1 MKNVFKF
8 FALSALLMSF
18 ALFAGSVFAQTS
30 TTGSIEGTVT
40 DQTGAA
46 VPGIAVKVSS
56 SNLISAQTAMTD
68 DSGRFRILNLPP
80 GKYTII
86 VEAEK
91 GFAKYERA
99 DVEVN
104 LSRSSTVEVSL
115 QPAGAQASVTITDTA
130 GAAVDVSGTTTG
142 SNVSSDQFS
151 NFPTQRTVQGL
162 YTIAP
167 TVTRSGLRDA
177 TGRDRDPSV
186 AGSSG
191 PENNYI
197 LDGVN
202 TTDPAFGGS
211 GANLPFEFV
220 QEVEIKTGAY
230 GPEYGRSTGGIFN
243 VITKSGGNEFHGDI
257 FGYGTTKG
265 LVREVKNFPFTGSAA
280 NGFSEVDIGGDIGG
294 PIVKDKLWFFGA
306 FNPQKRKNFY
316 LTQTFHQDV
325 ENDVTIPFYA
335 GKITWAINPRN
346 TFTAS
351 TFGDFTKIDG
361 FLATLAL
368 TNVNGFGDDITA
380 FEGRQETG
388 GHNYAFRLNST
399 ITNTFIAEFSGGLHF
414 QRANTIP
421 RAIDASNILDNFAV
435 LRGGNVLAPV
445 QTGVYANNLALCPAT
460 TTPNANGF
468 IDPRS
473 QCVGTGFIDF
483 VDGRGGSLQRN
494 FSRGPGFGLFTF
506 QDRNRYEFN
515 AHMQNIVGGNHTIKW
530 GFEYSQ
536 NRYDIDTKSSGPA
549 ITYGLTAGNALN
561 FNGNTGATSAL
572 SLTNGDS
579 NVTNGSRI
587 TNNWLVCTVRGSVI
601 NCPSTAGVV
610 RAQAIPAATLAALG
624 LTVNPVANT
633 ITTAEAFGNPFLL
646 RNTTRVRDFQLVG
659 STYTNV
665 ESFYVGD
672 DWKFAKN
679 FQLSFGVRW
688 DYQQAYGNDDS
699 TYLKFNNFD
708 DNAAPRFGFIW
719 DFTGK
724 GKGKFFANYAQ
735 FIETPIPLDVNVR
748 AGGGDVQTDKNFNVN
763 RLNAPAGALILPGV
777 STGATNLGSDATP
790 ADLGLKPQ
798 SIREYTA
805 GLEYEIGGDVVL
817 GTRGVYRAM
826 VNVIEDGSFDD
837 GDTYFIFNPGRLG
850 LGTTEENACAGDPAH
865 DRAPQCFGRAQRFYR
880 AIEFTA
886 NKRFTN
892 NFQFLASYVFSSL
905 IGNYEGLFRNDN
917 GQSDP
922 NITSLFDLQ
931 SLLANTYGRLPND
944 RPHQFKF
951 NGSYRTPWRL
961 LVSGNFY
968 AQSGVPFNKLIPHP
982 IYGNNEG
989 FDVIRGTAIVPTVS
1003 ASEPGFPNVVD
1014 SIGTTRTPTTMN
1026 LDLGVYYPIR
1036 VGEGKELRLTGDW
1049 FNVFNSQRAVTLDQT
1064 FSINSGVAGVPATV
1078 NPFWGS
1084 ALLVQA
1090 PSAFRFGA
1098 KFTF

>member
-8 FALSALLMSF
+8 IALSALLMSF
-18 ALFAGSVFAQTS
+18 ALFAGSAFAQTS
-30 TTGSIEGTVT
+30 TTGSIEGSVT
-40 DQTGAA
+40 DTTGAA

-56 SNLISAQTAMTD
+56 TNLISAQTAITD
-68 DSGRFRILNLPP
+68 DSGRFRILGLPP
-80 GKYTII
+80 GKYLVA

-91 GFAKYERA
+91 GFAKFERS

-104 LSRSSTVEVSL
+104 LSRNTSVDIQL
-115 QPAGAQASVTITDTA
+115 QPAGAQATVTITDTA
-130 GAAVDVSGTTTG
+130 GAAVDVSNNTTG

-230 GPEYGRSTGGIFN
+230 GPEYGKSTGGIFN

-265 LVREVKNFPFTGSAA
+265 LVREVKNFPFTGSAFS
-280 NGFSEVDIGGDIGG
+280 GFSEADVGGDIGG

-306 FNPQKRKNFY
+306 FNPQKRKNYY
-316 LTQTFHQDV
+316 LTQTFHEPVQ
-325 ENDVTIPFYA
+325 NDVTIPFYA

-361 FLATLAL
+361 FLATAAL
-368 TNVNGFGDDITA
+368 TNVNGFGDNIEA
-380 FEGRQETG
+380 FEGTQETG

-399 ITNTFIAEFSGGLHF
+399 ITNTFIAEISGGLHF

-421 RAIDASNILDNFAV
+421 RAIDASLVLDNFAV
-435 LRGGNVLAPV
+435 LRGDSVLVPTS
-445 QTGVYANNLALCPAT
+445 TGVNFGA
-460 TTPNANGF
+460 
-468 IDPRS
+468 
-473 QCVGTGFIDF
+473 GTGFIDF

-494 FSRGPGFGLFTF
+494 FSRGPGFGLFSE
-506 QDRNRYEFN
+506 QKRDRYEFN
-515 AHMQNIVGGNHTIKW
+515 AHMQNIIGGSHTIKW
-530 GFEYSQ
+530 GFEYNQ
-536 NRYDIDTKSSGPA
+536 NRYDIDTRSSGPA
-549 ITYGLTAGNALN
+549 ITYGFTPGAG
-561 FNGNTGATSAL
+561 L
-572 SLTNGDS
+572 SNTNGDS

-587 TNNWLVCTVRGSVI
+587 TNNWLVCTVRGAAI
-601 NCPSTAGVV
+601 TCPTQAGAD
-610 RAQAIPAATLAALG
+610 RALAIPGATLAALG
-624 LTVNPVANT
+624 LTVNPTAT
-633 ITTAEAFGNPFLL
+633 AITTAEAFGNPFIL

-688 DYQQAYGNDDS
+688 DYQQSYGNDDS

-724 GKGKFFANYAQ
+724 GRGKLFANYAQ
-735 FIETPIPLDVNVR
+735 FIEAPIPLDVNVR

-763 RLNAPAGALILPGV
+763 RLNAPVGSLIVPGV

-790 ADLGLKPQ
+790 ADIGLKPQ
-798 SIREYTA
+798 SIREMTF
-805 GLEYEIGGDVVL
+805 GLEYEVGGDITL
-817 GTRGVYRAM
+817 GTRGTYRAM
-826 VNVIEDGSFDD
+826 INVVEDGSFDD
-837 GDTYFIFNPGRLG
+837 GDHYFIFNPGRIG
-850 LGTTEENACAGDPAH
+850 PGTTEENACAGDAATG
-865 DRAPQCFGRAQRFYR
+865 RAPQCFGRAQRFYR
-880 AIEFTA
+880 GIEFTA
-886 NKRFTN
+886 TKRFTN
-892 NFQFLASYVFSSL
+892 NFQFITSYVFSSL

-968 AQSGVPFNKLIPHP
+968 AQSGVPFNQLIPHP

-989 FDVIRGTAIVPTVS
+989 FGVIRGTAIVPTVS
-1003 ASEPGFPNVVD
+1003 ASEPGFPNVVE
-1014 SIGTTRTPTTMN
+1014 SIGSNRSPTTMN

-1064 FSINSGVAGVPATV
+1064 FEINSGVTGVPPVA
-1078 NPFWGS
+1078 NPFYGS

>member
-8 FALSALLMSF
+8 IALSALLTCF
-18 ALFAGSVFAQTS
+18 ALFAGSVFAQSS

-46 VPGIAVKVSS
+46 VPGIAVKVKSP
-56 SNLISAQTAMTD
+56 NLISAQTATTD
-68 DSGRFRILNLPP
+68 DSGRFKILNLPP
-80 GKYTII
+80 GKYAVT

-91 GFAKYERA
+91 GFGKFERS

-104 LSRSSTVEVSL
+104 LSRSSSIEISL
-115 QPAGAQASVTITDTA
+115 QPAGASASVTVTDTA

-186 AGSSG
+186 AGASG

-257 FGYGTTKG
+257 FGYGTSKG

-280 NGFSEVDIGGDIGG
+280 NGFSEVDLGGDIGG

-306 FNPQKRKNFY
+306 FNPQKRKNYY
-316 LTQTFHQDV
+316 LTQTFHTPVD
-325 ENDVTIPFYA
+325 NDVTIPFYA
-335 GKITWAINPRN
+335 GKITWAINTKN

-361 FLATLAL
+361 FLATAAL
-368 TNVNGFGDDITA
+368 NNVNGFGDDITA

-399 ITNTFIAEFSGGLHF
+399 ITNTFIAEISGGLHY

-421 RAIDASNILDNFAV
+421 RAIDKSLITDNFAV
-435 LRGGNVLAPV
+435 LKSGNVLTPV
-445 QTGVYANNLALCPAT
+445 STGVNFGA
-460 TTPNANGF
+460 
-468 IDPRS
+468 
-473 QCVGTGFIDF
+473 GTGFLDF

-494 FSRGPGFGLFTF
+494 FVRGPGFGLFSD
-506 QDRNRYEFN
+506 QNRNRYEFN
-515 AHMQNIVGGNHTIKW
+515 AHMQNIVGGAHTVKW
-530 GFEYSQ
+530 GFEWNS
-536 NRYDIDTKSSGPA
+536 NHYDINTLSSGPA
-549 ITYGLTAGNALN
+549 VTYPFTPGLGLTP
-561 FNGNTGATSAL
+561 
-572 SLTNGDS
+572 TNGADANS
-579 NVTNGSRI
+579 TNGSRI
-587 TNNWLVCTVRGSVI
+587 TNNWLVCTVVSNAI
-601 NCPSTAGVV
+601 TCPNQSGVD

-624 LTVNPVANT
+624 LTVNGTPTA
-633 ITTAEAFGNPFLL
+633 ITTAQAFGVPFII
-646 RNTTRVRDFQLVG
+646 RNTTRVRDFQLTG

-672 DWKFAKN
+672 DWKFARN

-688 DYQQAYGNDDS
+688 DYQQSYGNDNS

-724 GKGKFFANYAQ
+724 GKGKIFANYAQ

-763 RLNAPAGALILPGV
+763 RLNGPAGSLIVPGV

-790 ADLGLKPQ
+790 ADPGLKPQ
-798 SIREYTA
+798 SIREYTFGA
-805 GLEYEIGGDVVL
+805 EYEIGHDVVL
-817 GTRGVYRAM
+817 GSRGIYRAM

-837 GDTYFIFNPGRLG
+837 GDTYFIFNPGRIG
-850 LGTTEENACAGDPAH
+850 PGTTEEAACAGDPATG
-865 DRAPQCFGRAQRFYR
+865 RAPQCFGRAQRFYR

-886 NKRFTN
+886 TKRFTN
-892 NFQFLASYVFSSL
+892 NFQFIASYVYSSL

-951 NGSYRTPWRL
+951 NGSYRTPWKL
-961 LVSGNFY
+961 LLSGNFY
-968 AQSGVPFNKLIPHP
+968 TQSGVPFNQLIPHP

-989 FDVIRGTAIVPTVS
+989 FAVPRGTAIIPTVS
-1003 ASEPGFPNVVD
+1003 ASDPGFPNTVE
-1014 SIGTTRTPTTMN
+1014 SIGDHRSPTTMN
-1026 LDLGVYYPIR
+1026 LDLGVYYPIK

-1064 FSINSGVAGVPATV
+1064 FSINSGVTGVPPVV
-1078 NPFWGS
+1078 NPFYGS

>member
-1 MKNVFKF
+1 LSSFKKGKQKMKNVFKYF
-8 FALSALLMSF
+8 GLSALLMSF
-18 ALFAGSVFAQTS
+18 ALFAGSALGQTA

-40 DQTGAA
+40 DSQGAS
-46 VPGIAVKVSS
+46 VPGIAVKVTSP
-56 SNLISAQTAMTD
+56 NLISAQTATTD
-68 DSGRFRILNLPP
+68 SNGRYKVLNLPP
-80 GKYTII
+80 GRYSIS
-86 VEAEK
+86 VEADK
-91 GFAKYERA
+91 GFAKFEKN

-104 LSRSSTVEVSL
+104 LSRTTSMEVQL
-115 QPAGAQASVTITDTA
+115 QPAGASATVTVTDTA
-130 GAAVDVSGTTTG
+130 GAAVDVNGTTTG

-167 TVTRSGLRDA
+167 TATRSGLRDA

-186 AGSSG
+186 AGASG

-243 VITKSGGNEFHGDI
+243 VITKSGGNQFHGDL

-265 LVREVKNFPFTGSAA
+265 LVRDVKNFPFTGSAA
-280 NGFSEVDIGGDIGG
+280 TGFSEADIGGDIGG

-306 FNPQKRKNFY
+306 FNPQKRSNYY
-316 LTQTFHQDV
+316 LTQTFHTPV
-325 ENDVTIPFYA
+325 SNDVTIPFYA
-335 GKITWAINPRN
+335 GKITWAVNSKN

-361 FLATLAL
+361 FLAVAAL
-368 TNVNGFGDDITA
+368 NNVNGFGDDINA

-399 ITNTFIAEFSGGLHF
+399 ITNNFIAEISGGLHF
-414 QRANTIP
+414 QRANIIP
-421 RAIDASNILDNFAV
+421 RAIDKSLITDNFAV
-435 LRGGNVLAPV
+435 LKGGSVSVPV
-445 QTGVYANNLALCPAT
+445 QTGVNF
-460 TTPNANGF
+460 GG
-468 IDPRS
+468 
-473 QCVGTGFIDF
+473 GTGFIDF

-494 FSRGPGFGLFTF
+494 FVRGPGFGLYSG
-506 QDRNRYEFN
+506 QDRKRYEIN

-530 GFEYSQ
+530 GFEW
-536 NRYDIDTKSSGPA
+536 NRNSYNINTLSSGPA
-549 ITYGLTAGNALN
+549 VTYGFTPGAV
-561 FNGNTGATSAL
+561 NGDGTPLRN
-572 SLTNGDS
+572 TNGDA

-587 TNNWLVCTVRGSVI
+587 TNNWLVCTVISNQI
-601 NCPSTAGVV
+601 TCPSAAGVA

-624 LTVNPVANT
+624 LTVNPTATT
-633 ITTAEAFGNPFLL
+633 ISTAQAFGTPFLL
-646 RNTTRVRDFQLVG
+646 RNTTRVRDFELVG
-659 STYTNV
+659 STYTNT
-665 ESFYVGD
+665 ESFYAGD
-672 DWKFAKN
+672 DWKFARN
-679 FQLSFGVRW
+679 FQLSFGIRW
-688 DYQQAYGNDDS
+688 DYQQSYSNDGG

-724 GKGKFFANYAQ
+724 GKGKLFANYAQ
-735 FIETPIPLDVNVR
+735 FIETPIPLDVNIR

-763 RLNAPAGALILPGV
+763 HLNGPAGSLIVPGV

-790 ADLGLKPQ
+790 ADPGLKPQ
-798 SIREYTA
+798 SVIEYTFGA
-805 GLEYEIGGDVVL
+805 EYEVGRDITIGS
-817 GTRGVYRAM
+817 RGIYRAM
-826 VNVIEDGSFDD
+826 RNVIEDGSFDD

-850 LGTTEENACAGDPAH
+850 PGTTEESACAGGPGH
-865 DRAPQCFGRAQRFYR
+865 APQCFGRAQRFYR

-886 NKRFTN
+886 TKRFTN
-892 NFQFLASYVFSSL
+892 NFQFIASYVYSSL

-931 SLLANTYGRLPND
+931 SLLNNTYGRLPND

-951 NGSYRTPWRL
+951 NGSYRTPWKL
-961 LVSGNFY
+961 LISGNFY
-968 AQSGVPFNKLIPHP
+968 AQSGVPFNQLIPHP

-989 FDVIRGTAIVPTVS
+989 FKVQRGTAIIPSVG
-1003 ASEPGFPNVVD
+1003 ASEPGFPNTVE
-1014 SIGTTRTPTTMN
+1014 SIGTNRSPTTMN
-1026 LDLGVYYPIR
+1026 LDLGVYYPIK

-1049 FNVFNSQRAVTLDQT
+1049 FNAFNAQRAVTLDQT
-1064 FSINSGVAGVPATV
+1064 FEINSGVAGVPNVA
-1078 NPFWGS
+1078 NPFYGS
-1084 ALLVQA
+1084 ALLVQP
-1090 PSAFRFGA
+1090 PSSFRFGA